1 MINQVVAGS
10 TLVEGIVF
18 GIASYVLFRKKS
30 TKLAHCQRT
39 WGDVLEVKEHQGSET
54 PTRHPIIR
62 YKSITGQE
70 VTFESK
76 YGSSNW
82 KVKPGDRLEILVS
95 PDNPSDAEVMSFM
108 AQWGLPLV
116 FAVVSAASVVGAP
129 ILYLV
134 LKP

>member
-10 TLVEGIVF
+10 TLAEGIVL
-18 GIASYVLFRKKS
+18 GVASYVLFRRKS
-30 TKLAHCQRT
+30 AKLARCQRT
-39 WGDVLEVKEHQGSET
+39 WGDVLEVKERQGSEA
-54 PTRHPIIR
+54 PTRHPVIR
-62 YKSITGQE
+62 YKNATGQE
-70 VTFESK
+70 VTFESE
-76 YGSSNW
+76 YGGSHW

-95 PDNPSDAEVMSFM
+95 ADNPSDAEVVGFM

-116 FAVVSAASVVGAP
+116 FAAVSAASVVGAP